1 MSADDTDSLLRAVAA
16 TPHLSPPAQ
25 LASAVAVA
33 LGAGDLPQVRA
44 LAQPFGG
51 DAVEHT
57 GNAICVKLSGAD
69 CARRAASLALA
80 LRDAFPRARAA
91 IVTGTVEAAAMDRA
105 TALSKDAKGLRIDEQ
120 TAALLDATFETRAD
134 ESAITLLGVRATPSA
149 GASSVSTGDAQIARA
164 IAEERGLSARRY
176 AVIAFV
182 AILLSLAGHLVFP
195 AVFHRTRAA
204 VPVVY
209 LVWLAFSSI
218 RLVAVRTRG
227 PNAGRWMHAIY
238 LVDVP
243 MFFTISVLGS
253 DASGVWYLAWCI
265 SVAATLQLF
274 IEARPILVTAAL
286 LIATSAALFVHAG
299 TAYLAFFAAV
309 LISFA
314 VAAGIYSQARTRTLL
329 RRVIAESAERVRQ
342 AETANREV
350 RALNDELRR
359 QIADRAGQLAG
370 AIARL
375 SGAAPRSLLAGSLV
389 EDRYRVLERIGA
401 GGMGAVYRVERLS
414 DGRPLALKVLTGVA
428 DRTALA
434 RFAREAQMAAAIDH
448 PNVVSVL
455 DVDVSRSGMLFLVME
470 LVAGGSLAGRR
481 SSYGDLAWALPLLRQ
496 IAAALAAMHARGI
509 VHRDLKPS
517 NILLD
522 GATAKVADFGLA
534 SLARQA
540 VSGEAA
546 TIADDAALANSPE
559 LTRTGA
565 MMGTPMYMAPELA
578 RGGRE
583 ALPSAD
589 IFSLGVVAYE
599 LLSKEL
605 PFAASPALE
614 RLKSGVSLAAKP
626 VAQARPD
633 LPGELCTLVDGCLAE
648 APDARPSAD
657 AIAAGLDRIISA
669 HAGACA

>member
-1 MSADDTDSLLRAVAA
+1 MSVDDTDALLRAVAA
-16 TPHLSPPAQ
+16 APHLSPPAQ

-33 LGAGDLPQVRA
+33 LGAGDLPQIRA
-44 LAQPFGG
+44 LAHPFGG
-51 DAVEHT
+51 DAVERS
-57 GNAICVKLSGAD
+57 GNAVCVKLTGAD
-69 CARRAASLALA
+69 CARRAASFALA
-80 LRDAFPRARAA
+80 LRDAFPRAAA
-91 IVTGTVEAAAMDRA
+91 SIVTAAVEAAAMDGA
-105 TALSKDAKGLRIDEQ
+105 AALLKDGEGVRIDEQ
-120 TAALLDATFETRAD
+120 TAAHLDATFETRAD
-134 ESAITLLGVRATPSA
+134 GATITLLGVRATPSA
-149 GASSVSTGDAQIARA
+149 GATSGATVDAQIADA
-164 IAEERGLSARRY
+164 LSEERGLSARRY
-176 AVIAFV
+176 ATIALV
-182 AILLSLAGHLVFP
+182 AILLSISCQLIVPALASRTPV
-195 AVFHRTRAA
+195 AVR
-204 VPVVY
+204 VSYV
-209 LVWLAFSSI
+209 VWLIFASI
-218 RLVAVRTRG
+218 RLAAVRTRR
-227 PNAGRWMHAIY
+227 PNAGRWLHAIY

-243 MFFTISVLGS
+243 MFFIISILGT
-253 DASGVWYLAWCI
+253 DPSGMWYLAWSI
-265 SVAATLQLF
+265 SIAAALQLF
-274 IEARPILVTAAL
+274 IEVRPMLVTAAL
-286 LIATSAALFVHAG
+286 LIATSAALLIHAG
-299 TAYLAFFAAV
+299 TAYVAPLAAI
-309 LISFA
+309 LIGFA
-314 VAAGIYSQARTRTLL
+314 VAAGIYSQARARTLL
-329 RRVIAESAERVRQ
+329 RRVIAESAERIRQ

-389 EDRYRVLERIGA
+389 EDRYRVLDRIGA

-481 SSYGDLAWALPLLRQ
+481 GSYGDLAWALPLLRQ
-496 IAAALAAMHARGI
+496 IAGALAAMHARGV

-540 VSGEAA
+540 VSGDAA
-546 TIADDAALANSPE
+546 TIAEDAALANSLE

-565 MMGTPMYMAPELA
+565 VLGTPMYMAPELA
-578 RGGRE
+578 RGGRQ
-583 ALPSAD
+583 AGPSAD

-605 PFAASPALE
+605 PFAVSPALE
-614 RLKSGVSLAAKP
+614 QLKSGAAPAAKSI
-626 VAQARPD
+626 ARARPD
-633 LPGELCTLVDGCLAE
+633 LPAELCVLVDGCLVE

-657 AIAAGLDRIISA
+657 AIAAGLDRIMA
-669 HAGACA
+669 TTPA